1 MNQPSNNQPSNNQP
15 ENDLAAFFLAQG
27 EQTGESVARLLAEF
41 IAGATQSL
49 DIAVYDMRLNDSLKQ
64 ILSEALRER
73 SNAGVSIRIAYD
85 ADKPETPMLEN
96 GQDPAP
102 AGTGQFVQSLGYP
115 WRRIGGMKLMHHKYI
130 VRDANSPR
138 ASVWTGST
146 NWTTDAW
153 TLQENNVV
161 QIFSPEVAGY
171 YTDDFEQLWVKSN
184 IGNSGSFDTRTVT
197 LTYQGEPARV
207 RLLFSPGR
215 GPAIDYEVA
224 QHVAQARDRVRICSM
239 LLNSSAL
246 VAALSDLLRT
256 DQAPVNGIYDRT
268 QMEGVLYQWQ
278 SVRHNQWKIG
288 AVQTIVEE
296 ADLTG
301 KNSRPYAPDTPHD
314 FMHNKILVVDDT
326 VITGSYNFSHSAEL
340 NAENIVMIDSRALA
354 DQYST
359 YIDHLLEKYH
369 NNGNG
374 ELKPVQMRP
383 END

>member
-1 MNQPSNNQPSNNQP
+1 MNQPDSLP

-27 EQTGESVARLLAEF
+27 EQTGESVAQLLASF
-41 IAGATQSL
+41 IGGATQSL
-49 DIAVYDMRLNDSLKQ
+49 DIAVYDMRLNDSLKA

-73 SNAGVSIRIAYD
+73 ASAGVAIRIAYD
-85 ADKPETPMLEN
+85 ADKPEQPMLEN

-130 VRDANSPR
+130 VRDASSPQ

-146 NWTTDAW
+146 NWTTDSW

-161 QIFSPEVAGY
+161 QVYSPAVAGY
-171 YTDDFEQLWVKSN
+171 YKDDFEQLWVKSN
-184 IGNSGSFDTRTVT
+184 IGNSGSFDTRTIK
-197 LTYQGEPARV
+197 LTYHGEPAKI

-224 QHVAQARDRVRICSM
+224 QRVAQATERVRICSM

-246 VAALSDLLRT
+246 VSALNDLLRT
-256 DQAPVNGIYDRT
+256 DQAPVSGIYDRT
-268 QMEGVLYQWQ
+268 QMEGVLYQWE

-288 AVQTIVEE
+288 AVQSIVEE

-301 KNSRPYAPDTPHD
+301 KNSIPYSPDTPHD
-314 FMHNKILVVDDT
+314 FMHNKVLVVDDT

-340 NAENIVMIDSRALA
+340 NAENILMIDSRPLA
-354 DQYST
+354 DQYSL
-359 YIDHLLEKYH
+359 YIDHLLKKYQASPS
-369 NNGNG
+369 GG
-374 ELKPVQMRP
+374 SGTPVPLQAAAP
-383 END
+383 ED

>member
-1 MNQPSNNQPSNNQP
+1 MNQPTTNQP
-15 ENDLAAFFLAQG
+15 ENDQSAFFLAQG
-27 EQTGESVARLLAEF
+27 EQTGEKVAHYLAEF
-41 IAGATQSL
+41 IAGATKSL

-64 ILSEALRER
+64 ILADALRER
-73 SNAGVSIRIAYD
+73 ANAGVAIRIAYD
-85 ADKPETPMLEN
+85 ADKPETPMLTN

-130 VRDANSPR
+130 VRDADSPR

-146 NWTTDAW
+146 NWTTDSW
-153 TLQENNVV
+153 TLQENNIV
-161 QIFSPEVAGY
+161 QIYSPEVAGY
-171 YTDDFEQLWVKSN
+171 YSNDFQQLWLSGN
-184 IGNSGSFDTRTVT
+184 IGNSGSFDTRTVH

-224 QHVAQARDRVRICSM
+224 QHVAQARQRVRICSM

-246 VAALSDLLRT
+246 VSALNDLLNT
-256 DQAPVNGIYDRT
+256 NQAEVSGIYDRT

-278 SVRHNQWKIG
+278 SVRHNHWKIG
-288 AVQTIVEE
+288 AVENIVEE

-301 KNSRPYAPDTPHD
+301 KNSQPYAPDTPHD
-314 FMHNKILVVDDT
+314 FMHNKVLVVDDT

-340 NAENIVMIDSRALA
+340 NAENILMIESQALA
-354 DQYST
+354 DQYSA
-359 YIDHLLEKYH
+359 YIDHLLQKYEQAGTS
-369 NNGNG
+369 GNISVG
-374 ELKPVQMRP
+374 PTPTAPDE
-383 END
+383 E

>member
-1 MNQPSNNQPSNNQP
+1 MNQPTNQP
-15 ENDLAAFFLAQG
+15 ENDLSVNFLAQG
-27 EQTGESVARLLAEF
+27 EQTGESVAHLLADF

-49 DIAVYDMRLNDSLKQ
+49 DIAVYDMRLNDSLKK
-64 ILSEALRER
+64 ILSDALRER

-102 AGTGQFVQSLGYP
+102 PGTGQFVQSLGYP
-115 WRRIGGMKLMHHKYI
+115 WRRIGGLKLMHHKYI

-138 ASVWTGST
+138 ATVWTGST
-146 NWTTDAW
+146 NWTTDSW
-153 TLQENNVV
+153 TLQENNIVRM
-161 QIFSPEVAGY
+161 FSPAVAGY

-184 IGNSGSFDTRTVT
+184 IGNSGSFDTRTIT
-197 LTYQGEPARV
+197 LTYQGEPARL

-224 QHVAQARDRVRICSM
+224 QHVAQARERVRICSM

-246 VAALSDLLRT
+246 VSALNDLLRT

-268 QMEGVLYQWQ
+268 QMEGVLYQWE
-278 SVRHNQWKIG
+278 SVRHNRWKIG
-288 AVQTIVEE
+288 AVQNIVEE
-296 ADLTG
+296 ANLTG

-326 VITGSYNFSHSAEL
+326 VITGSYNFSHSAQL
-340 NAENIVMIDSRALA
+340 NAENIVIIESRALA
-354 DQYST
+354 DQYSA
-359 YIDHLLEKYH
+359 YIDHLLKKYQDSEA
-369 NNGNG
+369 GGQG
-374 ELKPVQMRP
+374 ELKPLPLPQ